1 MFVLGIAGGSGSGK
15 TTLINRLLTL
25 AGAARVAVLH
35 HDSYYRNR
43 TDMPEAVRAADNWDH
58 PAALDSRLF
67 ADHID
72 ALKAGRPVASP
83 VYDFTVHRRSE
94 QTRLVEPR
102 PVLLLDGLLLFAVPR
117 VRERIDLRVFV
128 DTPADLRLAR
138 RVARDVAERDR
149 TAGSVV
155 EQYLRTVRPM
165 HRRYVQPSRGRAH
178 LHVPWVDVN
187 EAAVAVLAAQ
197 IEAHLPPDA
206 EFAGKGI

>member
-1 MFVLGIAGGSGSGK
+1 MFVLGVAGGSGSGK
-15 TTLINRLLTL
+15 STLIGRLL
-25 AGAARVAVLH
+25 AAVGDGRAAVLH

-43 TDMPEAVRAADNWDH
+43 ADMPEAVRAADNWDH

-72 ALKAGRPVASP
+72 ALKAGRSVASP
-83 VYDFTVHRRSE
+83 VYDFTKHLRSDT
-94 QTRLVEPR
+94 TRLVEPR
-102 PVLLLDGLLLFAVPR
+102 PVLILDGLLLFAVPG

-138 RVARDVAERDR
+138 RVARDVAERGR
-149 TAGSVV
+149 TAASVV

-165 HRRYVQPSRGRAH
+165 HRRFVQPSRGRAH
-178 LHVPWVDVN
+178 IHVPWVDDN
-187 EAAVAVLAAQ
+187 PAAVALLAAQ
-197 IEAHLPPDA
+197 VEGHLPDA